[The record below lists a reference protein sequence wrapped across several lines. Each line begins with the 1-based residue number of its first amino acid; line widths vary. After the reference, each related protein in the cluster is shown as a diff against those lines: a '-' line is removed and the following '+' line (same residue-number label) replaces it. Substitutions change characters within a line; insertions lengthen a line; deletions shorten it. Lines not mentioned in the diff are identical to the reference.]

1 MIKQAVWQSGAVHS
15 VRHILGDKDK
25 TMKLAENV
33 IRELKSIGANK
44 YPLYEKILK
53 HSFDINSPIFA
64 KDKFSRA
71 YRELANDGEWFANQ
85 MVANACLE
93 GYGAQQY

>member
-1 MIKQAVWQSGAVHS
+1 
-15 VRHILGDKDK
+15 
-25 TMKLAENV
+25 MKLAENV